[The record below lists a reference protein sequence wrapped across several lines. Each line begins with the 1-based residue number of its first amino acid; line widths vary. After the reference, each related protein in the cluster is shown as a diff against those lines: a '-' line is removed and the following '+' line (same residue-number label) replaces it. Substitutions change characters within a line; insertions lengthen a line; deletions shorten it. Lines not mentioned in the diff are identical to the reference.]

1 MSLET
6 QPRRAAAP
14 ASALSLLLAGV
25 LAGAAGGA
33 LLVGLLPGFSQ
44 QKQLPDANLASGNPD
59 NRGNPDQPAIRE
71 GTTGQGTG
79 STGRDGTVEIPAA
92 NADTDTAA
100 TPDDPMAS
108 EALRAILERR
118 AAEEARLRE
127 RAQLASESPLTP
139 PVTDPAEHIRA
150 RQETENAR
158 PGPDRPDREDGNT
171 DLLADGPAVRPAP
184 PVQGTASPVAP
195 AAPAHVLA
203 RGSVIPAVLETA
215 LDSDLPGLVRA
226 RVSGDVYDSLTGSHV
241 LIPRGAQLVG
251 TYGETTRG
259 GQRRLFVAWTDL
271 RLPDGAPV
279 DLQEF
284 STLGADGAAGVKGR
298 RSTGL
303 LAALGAAV
311 LFDLVGNATQILT
324 GTETPQQTDLAA
336 LIAGATGNA
345 TSRVAERYMGDLIDR
360 GSRFRVKA
368 GTIMNVLVEEDMNL
382 PAQEGGA
389 R

>member
-1 MSLET
+1 M
-6 QPRRAAAP
+6 
-14 ASALSLLLAGV
+14 
-25 LAGAAGGA
+25 
-33 LLVGLLPGFSQ
+33 
-44 QKQLPDANLASGNPD
+44 
-59 NRGNPDQPAIRE
+59 
-71 GTTGQGTG
+71 
-79 STGRDGTVEIPAA
+79 
-92 NADTDTAA
+92 
-100 TPDDPMAS
+100 
-108 EALRAILERR
+108 
-118 AAEEARLRE
+118 
-127 RAQLASESPLTP
+127 
-139 PVTDPAEHIRA
+139 
-150 RQETENAR
+150 
-158 PGPDRPDREDGNT
+158 
-171 DLLADGPAVRPAP
+171 
-184 PVQGTASPVAP
+184 
-195 AAPAHVLA
+195 
-203 RGSVIPAVLETA
+203 LETA

-311 LFDLVGNATQILT
+311 LFDLAGNATQILT
-324 GTETPQQTDLAA
+324 GTETPQQTDLTA